1 MKICLSILICLC
13 VFLLFS
19 SVIFLTNPMLENL
32 STFTFLAEGNRGGDN
47 GDPLPLPPNPPPPPP
62 PGFV

>member
-1 MKICLSILICLC
+1 MKSLFAFLVCFCII
-13 VFLLFS
+13 LLFYS
-19 SVIFLTNPMLENL
+19 FALLTNPLTEN
-32 STFTFLAEGNRGGDN
+32 FNNNNIFAEGNRGGDN

>member
-1 MKICLSILICLC
+1 MKVFLTILVCLC

-19 SVIFLTNPMLENL
+19 SVLIQTNLKSENL
-32 STFTFLAEGNRGGDN
+32 INYNFFAEANGGGDN